1 MKIAPSIS
9 VALFSIRFEKN
20 WESKSAMRHE
30 FGSADKGTYFQ
41 IVGKDLAPNQHILL
55 TVSSNKG
62 EASYLLTNELAY
74 QTKARD
80 FVQAPRERV
89 EVKRNPKLNS
99 LFKYAQFVGYGMLAI
114 LVLFTALSF
123 AGTFKS
129 RVVLTGSMA
138 PNINPG
144 DIVITV
150 PVKDRLLQKGDV
162 VTYRAK
168 RFNGEGVGIFTHR
181 IIGGDAN
188 TGFLVKGDHNPSPD
202 IQRPKIADILGLVV
216 FRIPFLGHLITP
228 RALAILIPTIIGLW
242 LVIDSMLSNK

>member
-1 MKIAPSIS
+1 MK
-9 VALFSIRFEKN
+9 
-20 WESKSAMRHE
+20 HE
-30 FGSADKGTYFQ
+30 FGSLDQGTYFEIQ
-41 IVGKDLAPNQHILL
+41 GKDLDSNQHILL
-55 TVSSNKG
+55 TVSSNRG
-62 EASYLLTNELAY
+62 EATFLVTNERVY
-74 QTKARD
+74 ETRARD
-80 FVQAPRERV
+80 FVQAPRERI
-89 EVKRNPKLNS
+89 EVKRDPRVAM
-99 LFKYAQFVGYGMLAI
+99 FMKYSQFIGYGMLVI

-123 AGTFKS
+123 TGTFKS

-162 VTYRAK
+162 VTYQAR

-181 IIGGDAN
+181 IIGGDSK
-188 TGFLVKGDHNPSPD
+188 TGFLVKGDNNPSPD
-202 IQRPKIADILGLVV
+202 IQKPGKNDILGLVV

-242 LVIDSMLSNK
+242 LVIDSLLTNKQ

>member
-1 MKIAPSIS
+1 MK
-9 VALFSIRFEKN
+9 
-20 WESKSAMRHE
+20 HE
-30 FGSADKGTYFQ
+30 FGSSNSQTYFQ
-41 IVGKDLAPNQHILL
+41 IQGKNLDHNQHILL
-55 TVSSNKG
+55 TISSNQG
-62 EASYLLTNELAY
+62 ETSFLVTNEKIY
-74 QTKARD
+74 ETRARN

-89 EVKRNPKLNS
+89 EVKRNS
-99 LFKYAQFVGYGMLAI
+99 LSAALMRYSQYVGYGMLAV

-123 AGTFKS
+123 TGAFKS

-150 PVKDRLLQKGDV
+150 PVKDRSLQTGDV
-162 VTYRAK
+162 VTYQAR
-168 RFNGEGVGIFTHR
+168 RFNGEGVGVFTHR
-181 IIGGDAN
+181 IIGGDAK
-188 TGFLVKGDHNPSPD
+188 TGFLVKGDNNPSPD
-202 IQRPKIADILGLVV
+202 IQKPKVSDILGLVV

>member
-1 MKIAPSIS
+1 MK
-9 VALFSIRFEKN
+9 
-20 WESKSAMRHE
+20 HE
-30 FGSADKGTYFQ
+30 FGSLNQGTYFQ
-41 IVGKDLAPNQHILL
+41 IQGKNLEPNQHILL

-62 EASYLLTNELAY
+62 EASFLVTNERVFE
-74 QTKARD
+74 TRARD
-80 FVQAPRERV
+80 FVQAPRERT
-89 EVKRNPKLNS
+89 EVKRDPRIAALV
-99 LFKYAQFVGYGMLAI
+99 KYSQYIGYGMLAI

-123 AGTFKS
+123 SGTFKS

-150 PVKDRLLQKGDV
+150 PVKDRVLQKGDV
-162 VTYRAK
+162 VTYQAR

-181 IIGGDAN
+181 IIGGDVS
-188 TGFLVKGDHNPSPD
+188 TGFLVKGDNNPSPD
-202 IQRPKIADILGLVV
+202 IQKPKTADILGLVV